1 MNTHGNCEFSFSGL
15 KTAVLR
21 YTETHDPEYIQKN
34 LGDIC
39 ASLEDA
45 IVDSLVTKTISAL
58 KKTRM
63 KTLVM
68 GGGVSANAWL
78 RTRLADYCSKH
89 GIRFCTP
96 DRSLSTD
103 NGAMIAAAAIRR
115 QKQGMLTSI
124 NIVKPWMPL
133 AI

>member
-1 MNTHGNCEFSFSGL
+1 ME
-15 KTAVLR
+15 
-21 YTETHDPEYIQKN
+21 
-34 LGDIC
+34 
-39 ASLEDA
+39 
-45 IVDSLVTKTISAL
+45 KTINAL

-78 RTRLADYCSKH
+78 RTRLQDYCSKK
-89 GIRFCTP
+89 GIRFCVP

-115 QKQGMLTSI
+115 ERQGLLKSI
-124 NIVKPWMPL
+124 DVVKPWMPL
-133 AI
+133 AV

>member
-1 MNTHGNCEFSFSGL
+1 M
-15 KTAVLR
+15 LR
-21 YTETHDPEYIQKN
+21 YTETHDLEYIQKN

-45 IVDSLVTKTISAL
+45 IVDSLVTKTINAL
-58 KKTRM
+58 KKTKM

-78 RTRLADYCSKH
+78 RTRLQDYCDKH
-89 GIRFCTP
+89 GIRFCIP

-115 QKQGMLTSI
+115 QKQGMLKSI
-124 NIVKPWMPL
+124 DTVKPWMPL